1 MDIFEIMDKYIELD
15 ILDKK
20 LKERIKSNS
29 EWHDKASSEEKVL
42 LQLGHYDE
50 ASIYTDS
57 VRISSENIRAAQ
69 ESYQEVKSALF
80 EIDKL
85 YKDTVA
91 ALSIDDLNDVIAKMV
106 EKREQ
111 LKSSE
116 NDLKTDCST
125 LKGKAL
131 AARDSQQ
138 VYVEMDYWKQHED
151 ASRKLEEVQDKYI
164 IYGGFISY
172 LKNNL
177 NAKLE
182 EQANN
187 SMSSTIQTQNDDR
200 TVFDQV
206 ADTTV
211 VYKPSY
217 DTDEFGIVHKPIY
230 SSSDGG
236 IVYKDNDELNSMFD
250 SRDLNSS
257 IESSVVLK

>member
-57 VRISSENIRAAQ
+57 VRISSENISAAQ
-69 ESYQEVKSALF
+69 ESYQEVRSALV

-91 ALSIDDLNDVIAKMV
+91 SLSIADLNDVIAKMV

-116 NDLKTDCST
+116 NDLKTDCSI

-138 VYVEMDYWKQHED
+138 VYVEMDYLKQHED
-151 ASRKLEEVQDKYI
+151 ASRMLEEVQDKYI

-172 LKNNL
+172 LRNNL

-182 EQANN
+182 EQANS
-187 SMSSTIQTQNDDR
+187 SMESQD
-200 TVFDQV
+200 V
-206 ADTTV
+206 
-211 VYKPSY
+211 P
-217 DTDEFGIVHKPIY
+217 KPIY
-230 SSSDGG
+230 GTEVVTDVPKPMYGSAEAGVLLKSSSD
-236 IVYKDNDELNSMFD
+236 LNSMFEDTNSD
-250 SRDLNSS
+250 SLGS
-257 IESSVVLK
+257 ESSVVYK

>member
-1 MDIFEIMDKYIELD
+1 MEGSNMDIFEIMDKYIELD

-116 NDLKTDCST
+116 NEKLWLLEIVNKFMLRWIIGNNMKMRLVSLKKYKINILFMGDLF
-125 LKGKAL
+125 
-131 AARDSQQ
+131 R
-138 VYVEMDYWKQHED
+138 
-151 ASRKLEEVQDKYI
+151 I
-164 IYGGFISY
+164 
-172 LKNNL
+172 
-177 NAKLE
+177 
-182 EQANN
+182 
-187 SMSSTIQTQNDDR
+187 
-200 TVFDQV
+200 
-206 ADTTV
+206 
-211 VYKPSY
+211 
-217 DTDEFGIVHKPIY
+217 
-230 SSSDGG
+230 
-236 IVYKDNDELNSMFD
+236 
-250 SRDLNSS
+250 
-257 IESSVVLK
+257 